1 MASHISWGLQKAIV
15 ERLQND
21 GALIQKIN
29 KRVYDVTPPNPIFP
43 YVVLGQD
50 TIKSWNSKTSL
61 GHDISFVVHVFT
73 RDKSRMEMK
82 DIIEKII
89 DALTLNPLCLE
100 KYSIVQLVPELFQSF
115 VELDQ
120 MTCHGII
127 KLHALAMQQ
136 TG

>member
-1 MASHISWGLQKAIV
+1 MASHISWVLQKVIV

-21 GALIQKIN
+21 EDLIEKIN

-50 TIKSWNSKTSL
+50 TIKAWNSKTSL
-61 GHDISFVVHVFT
+61 GHDISFIIHIFT

-82 DIIEKII
+82 DIIVKII
-89 DALTLNPLCLE
+89 DALKLNPLYLE
-100 KYSIVQLVPELFQSF
+100 ANLLIYLMPELVQSF

-127 KLHALAMQQ
+127 RLHALAAQKP
-136 TG
+136 G